1 MAQQVATYGS
11 WRSPITSELIV
22 QRGVGFGQTQI
33 ADGQPHWLENRPQEG
48 GRSVVVRHAGGG
60 ARDLVP
66 WGYNARTMVHEYGG
80 GSYLALP
87 GTLYFTNF
95 EDQRVYRL
103 DEGSDPRP
111 ITAAGAV
118 RYADFAADPDRGR
131 LICVREDH
139 REEGRQATNCLV
151 ALSMEG
157 DLYGTVLAQDR
168 DFYATPR
175 LSPDGRMLAWLE
187 WDHPNMPW
195 DGTELRVAPILPDG
209 SLGRSQLVAGGADE
223 SIFQPTWSP
232 DGVLHFASDRTGFWN
247 LYAWRDGAIAAL
259 HPMAAE
265 FGRPQWQ
272 FAMTTFAFSGR
283 GRLVCCYERD
293 GVSHLAVLDE
303 AKGTFAEIPLPYT
316 VIGSLSASGEQA
328 LFLAASPTERGAVV
342 SLDLGSGRLSVLR
355 QGSAES
361 VDEGYISSPEAIAFP
376 TGEGETA
383 HAFYY
388 PPKNRDYTGPAG
400 SRPPL
405 IVMSHGGPTG
415 STSSSLDLQVQYW
428 TSRGFAVVDVNYR
441 GSAGYGRAYRDRLK
455 GNWGLVDVEDCEKAA
470 LHLVARDK
478 ADPARIAVR
487 GASAGGYTTLAA
499 LSTRDT
505 FKAGASLFGIGDLA
519 IFAGD
524 THKFESR
531 YMDSLVGPYP
541 QAEQVYRERSPI
553 HHLEGF
559 NAPCIFFQGLDD
571 KIVPP
576 NQAELMVQALR
587 QKGVPVAHLTY
598 LGEGHGFR
606 KAENIQRTLDAEL
619 YFYSR
624 VFGFTLPE
632 PVRPVPI
639 ENLDG

>member
-1 MAQQVATYGS
+1 MAQQVASYGS
-11 WRSPITSELIV
+11 WHSPITSDLIV
-22 QRGVGFGQTQI
+22 QKSVGFGQTMI
-33 ADGQPHWLENRPQEG
+33 ANGQAHWLENRPQEG
-48 GRSVVVRHAGGG
+48 GRSVVVRYAAGE

-66 WGYNARTMVHEYGG
+66 QGYNARTMVHEYGG

-87 GTLYFTNF
+87 GTLYVTNF

-103 DEGSDPRP
+103 DEGTAPQP

-118 RYADFAADPDRGR
+118 RYADFAADLGRGR

-139 REEGRQATNCLV
+139 RHQGRQAVNSLV
-151 ALSMEG
+151 ALSTQG
-157 DLYGTVLAQDR
+157 DEFGTVLAQGH

-175 LSPDGRMLAWLE
+175 LSPGGDMLAWLE

-195 DGTELRVAPILPDG
+195 DGTELIVAAILPDG
-209 SLGRSQLVAGGADE
+209 SLGRPHRVAGGAEE
-223 SIFQPTWSP
+223 SIFQPAWSP

-247 LYAWRDGAIAAL
+247 LYAWRDGAVAAL

-272 FAMTTFAFSGR
+272 FAMTTYAFIGR
-283 GRLVCCYERD
+283 GRLACSYELD

-303 AKGTFAEIPLPYT
+303 AQGTFAEIPLPYT
-316 VIGSLSASGEQA
+316 VIGSLSASGDQA

-342 SLDLGSGRLSVLR
+342 SLDLNSGRLSVLR
-355 QGSAES
+355 QASAEA
-361 VDEGYISSPEAIAFP
+361 VDQGYISSPEAISFP
-376 TGEGETA
+376 TGAGETA

-388 PPKNRDYTGPAG
+388 PPRNRDYAPPEG

-405 IVMSHGGPTG
+405 VVMSHGGPTG
-415 STSSSLDLQVQYW
+415 STSSSLDLHVQYW

-470 LHLVARDK
+470 LYLIAQGK
-478 ADPARIAVR
+478 ADPERIAIR
-487 GASAGGYTTLAA
+487 GGSAGGYTTLAA
-499 LSTRDT
+499 LSTRAT
-505 FKAGASLFGIGDLA
+505 FKAGASLFGIGDLEV
-519 IFAGD
+519 FTGD

-541 QAEQVYRERSPI
+541 QDKQVYRERSPI
-553 HHLEGF
+553 HHLDGF
-559 NAPCIFFQGLDD
+559 RAPCIFFQGLDD

-587 QKGVPVAHLTY
+587 DKGVPVAY
-598 LGEGHGFR
+598 LAYPGEGHGFR

-624 VFGFTLPE
+624 IFGFPLPE
-632 PVRPVPI
+632 SVAPVPI
-639 ENLDG
+639 ENLGV

>member
-1 MAQQVATYGS
+1 MAQQVASYGS
-11 WRSPITSELIV
+11 WHSPITSDLIV
-22 QRGVGFGQTQI
+22 QKSVGFGQTMI
-33 ADGQPHWLENRPQEG
+33 ASGQAHWLENRPQEG
-48 GRSVVVRHAGGG
+48 GRSVVVRYADGE

-66 WGYNARTMVHEYGG
+66 QGYNARTMVHEYGG

-87 GTLYFTNF
+87 GTLYVTNF

-103 DEGSDPRP
+103 DEGTAPRP

-118 RYADFAADPDRGR
+118 RYADFAADLGRGR

-139 REEGRQATNCLV
+139 RHQGRQAVNSLV
-151 ALSMEG
+151 ALSTQG
-157 DLYGTVLAQDR
+157 DEFGTVLAQGH

-175 LSPDGRMLAWLE
+175 LSPDGDMLAWLE

-195 DGTELRVAPILPDG
+195 DGTELIVAAILPDG
-209 SLGRSQLVAGGADE
+209 SLGQPHRVAGGAEE
-223 SIFQPTWSP
+223 SIFQPAWSP

-247 LYAWRDGAIAAL
+247 LYAWRDGAVAAL
-259 HPMAAE
+259 HPMVAE

-272 FAMTTFAFSGR
+272 FAMTTYAFIGP
-283 GRLVCCYERD
+283 GRLACSYELD

-303 AKGTFAEIPLPYT
+303 AQGTFAEIPLPYT
-316 VIGSLSASGEQA
+316 VIGSLSASGDRA

-342 SLDLGSGRLSVLR
+342 SLDLNSGRLSVLR
-355 QGSAES
+355 QASAEAI
-361 VDEGYISSPEAIAFP
+361 DQGYISSPEAISFP
-376 TGEGETA
+376 TGAGETA

-388 PPKNRDYTGPAG
+388 PPRNRDYAGPEG

-405 IVMSHGGPTG
+405 VVMSHGGPTG
-415 STSSSLDLQVQYW
+415 STSSSLDLHVQYW

-470 LHLVARDK
+470 LYLIAQGK
-478 ADPARIAVR
+478 ADPERIAIR
-487 GASAGGYTTLAA
+487 GGSAGGYTTLAA
-499 LSTRDT
+499 LSTRAT
-505 FKAGASLFGIGDLA
+505 FKAGASLFGIGDLEV
-519 IFAGD
+519 FTGD

-541 QAEQVYRERSPI
+541 QAKQVYRERSPI
-553 HHLEGF
+553 HHLDGF
-559 NAPCIFFQGLDD
+559 HAPCIFFQGLDD

-587 QKGVPVAHLTY
+587 DKGVPVAY
-598 LGEGHGFR
+598 LAYPGEGHGFR

-624 VFGFTLPE
+624 IFGFPLPE
-632 PVRPVPI
+632 PVAPVPI
-639 ENLDG
+639 ENLGV